1 MAVYTSLSQSEV
13 ENFISKFNIGR
24 LKSYTG
30 ISGGVTNSNFFINTD
45 NCEAVLTVFE
55 ELNFEDLD
63 YYFNFMH
70 HLSSHGFS
78 CPSPISDIHN
88 NYIHD
93 LKGKPAALISKL
105 SGKVFEEISDEQLIE
120 FAKSFAEMHLIS
132 LNFKTRKKNERGLQW
147 MKDTF
152 SMFADKIS
160 SDQRELISDE
170 LSFLENIP
178 EDLPRG
184 VIHADLF
191 RDNVLFEEDRLGG
204 IIDFYYACDDFFIYD
219 IAIVINDWCVDHNG
233 IIVEKRKKLFI
244 EAYDSVRKINNN
256 EHDALNS
263 YLRLAAMRFLI
274 SRFRD
279 QFNAKDAELNTI
291 KDPLFFYEILK
302 NRRQNLN

>member
-13 ENFISKFNIGR
+13 ENFISKFNIGK
-24 LKSYTG
+24 LKSYKG
-30 ISGGVTNSNFFINTD
+30 ISDGVTNSNFFINTD
-45 NCEAVLTVFE
+45 ICEAVLTVFE
-55 ELNFEDLD
+55 DLDFEDLE
-63 YYFNFMH
+63 YYFNFMQ

-78 CPSPISDIHN
+78 CPSPLSDKNN

-105 SGKVFEEISDEQLIE
+105 SGKVYEEINEKKLIE
-120 FAKSFAEMHLIS
+120 LAKSFAEMHLIS
-132 LNFKTRKKNERGLQW
+132 LKFKTQKKNLRGLQW

-152 SMFADKIS
+152 YLFADKIP

-178 EDLPRG
+178 ADLPRG

-191 RDNVLFEEDRLGG
+191 RDNVLFVEDTLGG

-219 IAIVINDWCVDHNG
+219 IAIVINDWCIDHNG
-233 IIVEKRKKLFI
+233 SIIEKRKKLFI
-244 EAYDSVRKINNN
+244 EAYDSVRKLNNS
-256 EHDALNS
+256 EHDALNL

-279 QFNAKDAELNTI
+279 QFNAKDAELNTM

-302 NRRQNLN
+302 NRRQNIN

>member
-13 ENFISKFNIGR
+13 ENFISKFNIGKF
-24 LKSYTG
+24 KSYKG
-30 ISGGVTNSNFFINTD
+30 ISDGVTNSNFFINTD
-45 NCEAVLTVFE
+45 ICEAVLTI
-55 ELNFEDLD
+55 FEDLD
-63 YYFNFMH
+63 FEDLKYYFNFMQ

-78 CPSPISDIHN
+78 CPSPLSDKNN

-105 SGKVFEEISDEQLIE
+105 SGKVYEEINEKKLIE
-120 FAKSFAEMHLIS
+120 LAKSFAEMHLIS
-132 LNFKTRKKNERGLQW
+132 LKFKTQKKNLRGLQW

-152 SMFADKIS
+152 YLFADKIPL
-160 SDQRELISDE
+160 DQRELISDE

-178 EDLPRG
+178 ADLPRG

-191 RDNVLFEEDRLGG
+191 RDNVLFVEDTLGG

-219 IAIVINDWCVDHNG
+219 IAIVINDWCIDHNG
-233 IIVEKRKKLFI
+233 SIIEKRKKLFI
-244 EAYDSVRKINNN
+244 EAYDSVRKLNNS
-256 EHDALNS
+256 EHDALNL

-279 QFNAKDAELNTI
+279 QFNAKDAELNTM

-302 NRRQNLN
+302 NRRQNIN